1 MSAAVRSAVGSMRM
15 SSGAS
20 TAYEKPR
27 SGRSICM
34 LETPRSS
41 RIASA
46 STPFEP
52 SWVRTTESSPRRKRA
67 CTPASRSKRSK
78 NGRTVASRSMAM
90 KRPLPW
96 RSAASTRACPPA
108 PKVASTTVSPGLT
121 ARSSRTSSARTG
133 TWSVLLRCKALGN
146 KLHTPFDLF
155 DLLFPGG
162 AVPDLDV
169 VADARDDDFAAE
181 ARVPEQRGRNHHP
194 PLLVEFGFGGSREH
208 VAAHL
213 TRLLAERAEAL
224 QLGGHEGIPV
234 VAGEHK
240 ETTVEPARYDDL
252 SPEGLP
258 ELGRE
263 GEPVLVVEGVLVFAE

>member
-1 MSAAVRSAVGSMRM
+1 MRM

-78 NGRTVASRSMAM
+78 NGRTLASRSMAM
-90 KRPLPW
+90 KRPFP
-96 RSAASTRACPPA
+96 RRPAARTRACPPA

-155 DLLFPGG
+155 DLLLPGC
-162 AVPDLDV
+162 AVPDLDA
-169 VADARDDDFAAE
+169 VAHPGDDDLTTE
-181 ARVPEQRGRNHHP
+181 ARVSEQGRRHHHP
-194 PLLVEFGFGGSREH
+194 ALLVELGLGGARKH
-208 VAAHL
+208 VPAHL
-213 TRLLAERAEAL
+213 ARLLAEGVEPF
-224 QLGGHEGIPV
+224 QLRGHEGI
-234 VAGEHK
+234 
-240 ETTVEPARYDDL
+240 
-252 SPEGLP
+252 
-258 ELGRE
+258 
-263 GEPVLVVEGVLVFAE
+263 

>member
-1 MSAAVRSAVGSMRM
+1 MRM
-15 SSGAS
+15 SRGAS

-34 LETPRSS
+34 LETPRSM

-52 SWVRTTESSPRRKRA
+52 SWERTTESSPRRKRA

-108 PKVASTTVSPGLT
+108 PKVASTTASPGLT

-155 DLLFPGG
+155 DLLFPGR
-162 AVPDLDV
+162 AIPDLHV
-169 VADARDDDFAAE
+169 VAHTGDDDLAAE
-181 ARVPEQRGRNHHP
+181 ACVLEQRGRHHHAA
-194 PLLVEFGFGGSREH
+194 LLVELGLGGAREH

-213 TRLLAERAEAL
+213 TSFLAEGVEPFELR
-224 QLGGHEGIPV
+224 GDEGIPV

-240 ETTVEPARYDDL
+240 ETTVEPPRHDDL
-252 SPEGLP
+252 AREGLT
-258 ELGRE
+258 EFRRE
-263 GEPVLVVEGVLVFAE
+263 SEPVLVVEGVLVFAE